1 MLARVVSELNY
12 DKGLGMI
19 NFKRRRSDYAVC
31 LRMENHMAVTGA
43 DPIKIIF
50 AILLPPVGV
59 FLEVGL
65 SKHFWLNI
73 LLTILGFVPGIIHA
87 LYVILKH

>member
-1 MLARVVSELNY
+1 MIERSVCRLKTHTIKRYTSE
-12 DKGLGMI
+12 
-19 NFKRRRSDYAVC
+19 
-31 LRMENHMAVTGA
+31 MENHMAVTGA

-73 LLTILGFVPGIIHA
+73 LLTILGYIPGIIHA

>member
-1 MLARVVSELNY
+1 
-12 DKGLGMI
+12 
-19 NFKRRRSDYAVC
+19 
-31 LRMENHMAVTGA
+31 MAVTA
-43 DPIKIIF
+43 VDPIKIIF

-65 SKHFWLNI
+65 TGHFWLSI
-73 LLTILGFVPGIIHA
+73 LLTLLGFIPGVIHA